1 MLDWKLVDE
10 EGVLRLR
17 CERRLSQRVRGASGG
32 SRAAPRRRV
41 WRVKDAAAGQE
52 LVARITS
59 LATAEGARE
68 QCRSSA
74 HALAANGTRAHAGHT
89 ASGQVAGG
97 EVTMELMTPALRGLS
112 ENDFIVA
119 AKADALSL
127 ADLVVAKK
135 KTTFYF

>member
-1 MLDWKLVDE
+1 MRASRAW
-10 EGVLRLR
+10 RPR
-17 CERRLSQRVRGASGG
+17 RVRESSAA
-32 SRAAPRRRV
+32 RA
-41 WRVKDAAAGQE
+41 
-52 LVARITS
+52 
-59 LATAEGARE
+59 
-68 QCRSSA
+68 SA
-74 HALAANGTRAHAGHT
+74 HALAADGTRARAGHT

-135 KTTFYF
+135 KATFYF